1 MKKILIIVLC
11 AIMLLSFTAC
21 NNQGFLSAGK
31 TKALLKDVGGKNPQ
45 AQMTLTFKAGSGSAQ
60 QTVTLEIVYEILL
73 DKTPI
78 TAVNFINAV
87 QDGFYNN
94 VLVHTNQA
102 SYNYM
107 VAGGYYR
114 KDTTSTNDK
123 GEEVTTSKYY
133 KQEIPA
139 FLGEI
144 AGNGFAEPEGEK
156 VDGDSYTKFDV
167 FSLAMFHAD
176 GTNYFNSADGKLVI
190 ATSSQIKL
198 SHLNYAVFA
207 KMVSIVVKV
216 DGQQV
221 STEVENWVLAA
232 LKGCTATTKRNI
244 YDKDDVKQS
253 AQVSILSPDITIDIK
268 MLGDIDWSVLPTI
281 TL

>member
-1 MKKILIIVLC
+1 MKKTLIIILC
-11 AIMLLSFTAC
+11 VIMLLSFTAC
-21 NNQGFLSAGK
+21 NNQGFLSAGR

-45 AQMTLTFKAGSGSAQ
+45 AQMTLTYKVGSGSAQ
-60 QTVTLEIVYEILL
+60 QTVTLEIVYEVLM

-94 VLVHTNQA
+94 VLVHTNQS

-107 VAGGYYR
+107 IAGGYYK
-114 KDTTSTNDK
+114 KDTTSTNDS
-123 GEEVTTSKYY
+123 GAEVVTTKYY
-133 KQEIPA
+133 KQAIPA
-139 FLGEI
+139 FVGEI
-144 AGNGFAEPEGEK
+144 AGNGFAEPKGEQ

-167 FSLAMFHAD
+167 FSLAMYHAD
-176 GTNYFNSADGKLVI
+176 GAAHFNSADGRLVI
-190 ATSSQIKL
+190 ATSSQIRL

-221 STEVENWVLAA
+221 ATDVPSWVLTT
-232 LKGCTATTKRNI
+232 LDSSTATTKRDI
-244 YDKDDVKQS
+244 YDQNDVKQS
-253 AQVSILSPDITIDIK
+253 TQVSILSPDITIDIK

>member
-1 MKKILIIVLC
+1 MKKTLIIILC
-11 AIMLLSFTAC
+11 VIMLLSFTAC
-21 NNQGFLSAGK
+21 NNQGFLSAGR

-45 AQMTLTFKAGSGSAQ
+45 AQMTLTYKAGSGSAQ
-60 QTVTLEIVYEILL
+60 QTVTLEIVYEVLM

-94 VLVHTNQA
+94 VLVHTNQS

-107 VAGGYYR
+107 IAGGYYK
-114 KDTTSTNDK
+114 KDTTSTNDS
-123 GEEVTTSKYY
+123 GAEVVTTKYY
-133 KQEIPA
+133 KQAIPA
-139 FLGEI
+139 FVGEI
-144 AGNGFAEPEGEK
+144 AGNGFAEPKGEQ

-167 FSLAMFHAD
+167 FSLAMYHAD
-176 GTNYFNSADGKLVI
+176 GAAHFNSADGRLVI
-190 ATSSQIKL
+190 ATSSQIRL

-221 STEVENWVLAA
+221 ATDVPSWVLTT
-232 LKGCTATTKRNI
+232 LDSSTATTKRDI
-244 YDKDDVKQS
+244 YDQNDVKQS
-253 AQVSILSPDITIDIK
+253 TQVSILSPDITIDIK